1 MDFFSNFLQ
10 QKVPKSGKELP
21 VYYRKALCVSEILL
35 IAYFF
40 VCFFFYPLF
49 LDVWIWF
56 PLGFAA
62 VTGAALWLTK
72 NRGVRE
78 NLLIY
83 ALLTQQKISWL
94 GYLIDVLMGAATG
107 GLSGML
113 LGSLRAK

>member
-56 PLGFAA
+56 PLGFAV
-62 VTGAALWLTK
+62 VTGAALLAIVSLTA
-72 NRGVRE
+72 RGAR
-78 NLLIY
+78 
-83 ALLTQQKISWL
+83 
-94 GYLIDVLMGAATG
+94 
-107 GLSGML
+107 
-113 LGSLRAK
+113 GSVVK

>member
-62 VTGAALWLTK
+62 VTGAALWMTK

-83 ALLTQQKISWL
+83 GLLTW
-94 GYLIDVLMGAATG
+94 
-107 GLSGML
+107 
-113 LGSLRAK
+113 

>member
-62 VTGAALWLTK
+62 VTGAALWPRCAGKPADLRPAD
-72 NRGVRE
+72 RGLGFLEYRGLWLE
-78 NLLIY
+78 LRRAAY
-83 ALLTQQKISWL
+83 ADADGCIPVFQHL
-94 GYLIDVLMGAATG
+94 
-107 GLSGML
+107 
-113 LGSLRAK
+113 

>member
-62 VTGAALWLTK
+62 VTGAALNVSQLDLEDG
-72 NRGVRE
+72 RV
-78 NLLIY
+78 
-83 ALLTQQKISWL
+83 ALEGEVDALE
-94 GYLIDVLMGAATG
+94 YTG
-107 GLSGML
+107 GRKKGV
-113 LGSLRAK
+113 LGRLFR